1 MLRALPLAV
10 LLLAILPGGAAAQE
24 AVPAD
29 EPVASLAGG
38 GRIDAF
44 GGVLAWTTWNV
55 AEGRAALTL
64 RTAIRPEPRQVT
76 EQREAPFD
84 LSVGP
89 DATGRAVVTFSRGGR
104 ARVLD
109 PRTFE
114 ERALRGVTGT
124 AASPAVWGD
133 VVAWVRP
140 GRCDRLY
147 VKVGRGRG
155 LARPVGRECLAITD
169 LEVRGRRIALRA
181 SMRGQRIAHM
191 VLRMVTL
198 RAGAD
203 DVRTVASA
211 RWGEEPR
218 PLGPPVLD
226 AGANVT
232 FTRYGLQVHRFVRV
246 RPTGRIVSDVPAAI
260 DLAGPVALDGGRWH
274 YVALGRGE
282 EGCGPGPQSQLAPV
296 PCVLVTA
303 ARSPFSLARR
313 LLPPELSV
321 DYEPGCPAAGA
332 PLTVTGR
339 LTRSVVETFDRV
351 GTVGIPGATV
361 SVLRR
366 TDVPAGPG
374 FAESFTPAG
383 PSATTDAEGRW
394 EVQLPAP
401 AGEPYFSAVTGELL
415 AGRGTVGYACTR

>member
-1 MLRALPLAV
+1 MLRALAV
-10 LLLAILPGGAAAQE
+10 VLLLLAILPRAAAAQD

-44 GGVLAWTTWNV
+44 GGVLAWTTWDV
-55 AEGRAALTL
+55 AQGRAILTF
-64 RTAIRPEPRQVT
+64 RTAERAEPQQVI

-89 DATGRAVVTFSRGGR
+89 DADGRAVVTFSREGR

-109 PRTFE
+109 PRALR
-114 ERALRGVTGT
+114 ERALRAVTGP

-155 LARPVGRECLAITD
+155 IPRPTGGSCLAISD
-169 LEVRGRRIALRA
+169 LEVRGRRIAFRA
-181 SMRGQRIAHM
+181 SVRGERLPRM
-191 VLRMVTL
+191 VLRVVT
-198 RAGAD
+198 
-203 DVRTVASA
+203 VRPGRDGVSTAATA

-226 AGANVT
+226 ASANVV
-232 FTRYGLQVHRFVRV
+232 FTRYGLQLQRFVRV

-260 DLAGPVALDGGRWH
+260 GLAGPIAFDGGRWQ

-282 EGCGPGPQSQLAPV
+282 EGCGPERQLAPV
-296 PCVLVTA
+296 PCVLVDA
-303 ARSPFSLARR
+303 ARSPFSMGRR
-313 LLPPELSV
+313 LLPPELTV
-321 DYEPGCPAAGA
+321 DYEPDCPAPGA
-332 PLTVTGR
+332 ALTISGR
-339 LTRSVVETFDRV
+339 LTRTVVETFARV
-351 GTVGIPGATV
+351 GTVPVPGATV
-361 SVLRR
+361 SPLRR
-366 TDVPAGPG
+366 TDAPAGPG
-374 FAESFTPAG
+374 FTESFAWQG
-383 PSATTDAEGRW
+383 PQVTTDAEGRW
-394 EVQLPAP
+394 AVTLPAP
-401 AGEPYFSAVTGELL
+401 AAEPYFSAVTGERL
-415 AGRGTVGYACTR
+415 AGRGTVGYACPR